1 MKKEVIVEHSFG
13 SFHVYGGT
21 VENAKKILSFNEDV
35 IDKMA
40 IKIANEKLPY
50 LIKENIVKVIN
61 KILVEE
67 IGSMASKTIEVTEE
81 NKKEVVIYCFNNGI
95 SVNPRTGIS
104 SDYDFFKKFKLE
116 DFSFFKEHESYPKES
131 ILIDDY
137 VAEQAHK
144 YKVIKNDLWKQGLAD
159 SRKISYILEFA
170 NELAHR
176 DVKYEL
182 VEFKETI

>member
-1 MKKEVIVEHSFG
+1 MLSWSVIFLVSSIFFVREVLRNS
-13 SFHVYGGT
+13 GGYVRYT
-21 VENAKKILSFNEDV
+21 LMGFF
-35 IDKMA
+35 M
-40 IKIANEKLPY
+40 IAMFSCVMFSVNVALY
-50 LIKENIVKVIN
+50 DIH
-61 KILVEE
+61 
-67 IGSMASKTIEVTEE
+67 E

-159 SRKISYILEFA
+159 SRKISYILDFA

-176 DVKYEL
+176 A
-182 VEFKETI
+182 IS